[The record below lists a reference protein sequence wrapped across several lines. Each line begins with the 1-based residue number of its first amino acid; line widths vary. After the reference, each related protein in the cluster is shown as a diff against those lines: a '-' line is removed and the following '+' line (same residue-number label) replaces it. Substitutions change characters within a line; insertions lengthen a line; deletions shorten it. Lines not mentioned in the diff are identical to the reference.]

1 MTIDLPVSSSENTHE
16 NNQAYNRF
24 GKMLLALFVSFY
36 LYRSTDVKQ
45 R

>member
-1 MTIDLPVSSSENTHE
+1 VPSRENTHE
-16 NNQAYNRF
+16 NNQVYNRF
-24 GKMLLALFVSFY
+24 GEMLLALFVSFY